1 MKLLVY
7 EWTSF
12 TNFDLYLGLQADKIP
27 FHIARIPFSARK
39 KEEQENFM
47 EKLEELIKKD
57 SYDAVFSINFFD
69 CIAQV
74 CYNYNILYISW
85 SYDSPSL
92 GGRVSTHFYS
102 TNRIFLFDSAELERH
117 QKMGKQHLYHLN
129 LAVNPERMNQ
139 LKSTPLERVKYQSDI
154 SFVGQLYTVEL
165 QQMLGCLDEY
175 SASYLSA
182 LVDIQRKVYRVNLLS
197 QLITKEIVDFVKTPE
212 FEKKI
217 REFGKEIGGSQEEI
231 NPGTLELLLLKAVT
245 NRERVLLLALLSKYH
260 QVKLFSGDRHQVLEN
275 VIFGGKV
282 DYLRE
287 MPKVFHHSKI
297 NLNITLR
304 SIEAGIPLRCLDIL
318 GCHGFLITNYQ
329 KDLFTELEDG
339 KDLVVYENMEDAVE
353 KTTFYLKNEKARKEI
368 AKNGYKKIKDCF
380 NYHRQLSKIWEI
392 TGLQ

>member
-12 TNFDLYLGLQADKIP
+12 TNFDLYLALRADKIP
-27 FHIARIPFSARK
+27 FCIARIPFSARK
-39 KEEQENFM
+39 KEERDNFM
-47 EKLEELIKKD
+47 EKLEELLKKD
-57 SYDAVFSINFFD
+57 SYDAVFSINYFD

-74 CYNYNILYISW
+74 CYKQNILYISW

-92 GGRVSTHFYS
+92 GGKIETHFYP

-139 LKSTPLERVKYQSDI
+139 LKTTPLERIKYQSDI

-165 QQMLGCLDEY
+165 QQILGCLEEY
-175 SASYLSA
+175 SAAYLSA
-182 LVDIQRKVYRVNLLS
+182 LVDIQRRVYQVNLLS
-197 QLITKEIVDFVKTPE
+197 RLITKEILDFIRTPE
-212 FEKKI
+212 FEEKVK
-217 REFGKEIGGSQEEI
+217 EFGKELGGYQGEI
-231 NPGTLELLLLKAVT
+231 HPGTLELLLLKAVT
-245 NRERVLLLALLSKYH
+245 NRERILLLALLSQYY
-260 QVKLFSGDRHQVLEN
+260 QVKLFSGDRHQVLEK
-275 VIFGGKV
+275 VIFCGKV
-282 DYLRE
+282 DYLKE

-318 GCHGFLITNYQ
+318 GCHGFLMTNYQ
-329 KDLFTELEDG
+329 KDLFTELENG
-339 KDLVVYENMEDAVE
+339 KDLVVYEDMEDAVE
-353 KTTFYLKNEKARKEI
+353 KAEFYLKNEKARKEI
-368 AKNGYKKIKDCF
+368 IKNGYKKVKDCF